1 MEVFHL
7 AFVSCGL
14 TLVEAVEASTCTTD
28 LHRLLV
34 SWLFFAI
41 LNFFAYR
48 QHCFGSY
55 MMSLTLALQVRIESV
70 WAYAG
75 LGIIR
80 VCRMGTRGHQ
90 PHNLYSRGLHNWNKV
105 LSRLHCKYN
114 KEPPNSI
121 GNYLGPYSK
130 SL

>member
-14 TLVEAVEASTCTTD
+14 TLVEAVEASTCTAD

-41 LNFFAYR
+41 LNFFACR

-75 LGIIR
+75 LGIIK
-80 VCRMGTRGHQ
+80 GLQNGDKGSSTAQ
-90 PHNLYSRGLHNWNKV
+90 PV
-105 LSRLHCKYN
+105 L
-114 KEPPNSI
+114 
-121 GNYLGPYSK
+121 
-130 SL
+130 